1 MLELIKK
8 IKYFIKKLKFIKI
21 KKNLINQHLFK
32 IWEKKDRILQIKYW
46 TFSNFVLEIY
56 KIVLEKIKI
65 LINYG

>member
-1 MLELIKK
+1 VLELIKK

-65 LINYG
+65 FINYG

>member
-65 LINYG
+65 FINYG